1 MNTICK
7 DEVISED
14 MVSICGMN
22 RAILDA
28 RKALGWSR
36 QVAASYLGISE
47 QSLSRWENGATKK
60 IKPDSYKKL
69 EKVLDG
75 TAKLEDNE

>member
-1 MNTICK
+1 MDIAVRNEVM
-7 DEVISED
+7 DEN
-14 MVSICGMN
+14 MVSICGMSKT
-22 RAILDA
+22 ILDA

-47 QSLSRWENGATKK
+47 QSLSRWENGATKR
-60 IKPDSYKKL
+60 IKADSFKKL

-75 TAKLEDNE
+75 TAKLGDNE